1 MVNKLD
7 LGKTKQF
14 GSKLAADC
22 FPVKQKAWWTIK
34 KASLYVGIAGLQFY

>member
-7 LGKTKQF
+7 IGKTKQF
-14 GSKLAADC
+14 GFKLAADC

-34 KASLYVGIAGLQFY
+34 KASLYVGIAGVQFY